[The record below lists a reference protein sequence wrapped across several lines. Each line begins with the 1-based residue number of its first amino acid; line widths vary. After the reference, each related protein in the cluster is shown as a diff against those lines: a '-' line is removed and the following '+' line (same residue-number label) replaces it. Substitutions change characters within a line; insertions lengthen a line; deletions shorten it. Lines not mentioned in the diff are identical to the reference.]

1 VRKGTTTA
9 FIAAAIVVGAIAV
22 ARSCSDGGGKPSHS
36 QGNLASSGAP
46 KATATSALRPP
57 GGPRAP
63 GTAAGEAGVDSPG
76 GVVFFS
82 PWGGSTKDQVGR
94 ERPREGNPMGPMS
107 LTRDAQGRLY
117 VLDQVNGRVVRHG
130 ADGKPESTTEVKL
143 TAAQDLAI
151 GKDGSMA
158 VLDRIVDKSVA
169 LYDDKGVLRGQLALQ
184 GDGVDETGFLTGVFI
199 DGTDVYVEREHG
211 PLVRIGDTSGAIA
224 QPRTEI
230 PGRPSRDGLSFL
242 NAGITD
248 AAAGRAYVA
257 SIDRASGEHRFTRE
271 LRMKAQ
277 IQSIQL
283 LDSDKSGK
291 IYFAVEL
298 HEDPAT
304 EWILLQCL
312 EPLKG
317 APEGSALLPAN
328 TLPEETF
335 RDLTVLDDGGVIY
348 ALRSESGVTYQRYD
362 CN

>member
-1 VRKGTTTA
+1 
-9 FIAAAIVVGAIAV
+9 
-22 ARSCSDGGGKPSHS
+22 
-36 QGNLASSGAP
+36 
-46 KATATSALRPP
+46 
-57 GGPRAP
+57 
-63 GTAAGEAGVDSPG
+63 
-76 GVVFFS
+76 
-82 PWGGSTKDQVGR
+82 
-94 ERPREGNPMGPMS
+94 MGPMS
-107 LTRDAQGRLY
+107 LTRDGQGRIY

-130 ADGKPESTTEVKL
+130 ADGKPESTSEVKL

-169 LYDDKGVLRGQLALQ
+169 LYDDKGALRGQLSLP
-184 GDGVDETGFLTGVFI
+184 GDGVDEPGFLTGVFI
-199 DGTDVYVEREHG
+199 DGNDVYVEREHG
-211 PLVRIGDTSGAIA
+211 PLVRIGDTSGVSA

-230 PGRPSRDGLSFL
+230 PGRPSRDGLSYL

-248 AAAGRAYVA
+248 AAAGRAYVS
-257 SIDRASGEHRFTRE
+257 SIDRASGAHRFTRE
-271 LRMKAQ
+271 LRLKAH

-283 LDSDKSGK
+283 LDSDRSGK

-304 EWILLQCL
+304 EWIALQCL

-317 APEGSALLPAN
+317 APAGSALIPAN

-335 RDLTVLDDGGVIY
+335 RDLTVLDDGGVIH